1 MKIKVWDPVVRSF
14 HWATA
19 LIFFADYWLIEDGP
33 LHRWLGYGV
42 AVLIMVR
49 VVWGVIG
56 SPHARFSNFFPTP
69 ARVRAYLKAIRR
81 REHPVVVG
89 HNPLGGLMI
98 ITLLVLLS
106 MLTATGW
113 MTGLDVFWG
122 VDWVEDAHEA
132 LATMIHLLVAIHVT
146 AVVLS
151 DTLLKEGLLRAMITG
166 FKDIP
171 DPSKASAQGVR
182 ANN

>member
-19 LIFFADYWLIEDGP
+19 FIFFANYWLTEDGP
-33 LHRWLGYGV
+33 VHRWLGYGV
-42 AVLIMVR
+42 AALIMIR

-69 ARVRAYLKAIRR
+69 ARVIAYLRALVRGR
-81 REHPVVVG
+81 HPVVVG

-98 ITLLVLLS
+98 ISLLVLLS

-113 MTGLDVFWG
+113 MMGLDLFWG
-122 VDWVEDAHEA
+122 IDWVEEAHEA
-132 LATMIHLLVAIHVT
+132 LATIIHILVGIHVT
-146 AVVLS
+146 AVILS
-151 DTLLKEGLLRAMITG
+151 DTVLKEGLLRAMITG
-166 FKDIP
+166 FKNFP
-171 DPSKASAQGVR
+171 DTKSTLPQAVR
-182 ANN
+182 PDN

>member
-19 LIFFADYWLIEDGP
+19 LIFFANYWLFEDGP
-33 LHRWLGYGV
+33 VHRWLGYGV
-42 AVLIMVR
+42 AALIMVR
-49 VVWGVIG
+49 TVWGVVG

-69 ARVRAYLKAIRR
+69 ARIKTYLQAIQRH
-81 REHPVVVG
+81 EHPVVVG

-113 MTGLDVFWG
+113 MMGLDLFWG
-122 VDWVEDAHEA
+122 VDWVEDSHET
-132 LATMIHLLVAIHVT
+132 LATVIHVLVGIHVG

-151 DTLLKEGLLRAMITG
+151 DTLLKEGSCAR
-166 FKDIP
+166 
-171 DPSKASAQGVR
+171 
-182 ANN
+182 